1 MTLIQETYTTID
13 VINEAFSDYALK
25 IELNDYA
32 TTQYEK
38 DTYPLYTYLNKNYT
52 NHTQL
57 VNMLN
62 GYALKT
68 DIPTTVDFNNYVLI
82 TDYNILAEK
91 VLALEN
97 ENAVIKLQIENLYD
111 FVNSFE
117 LNIDTKLLTENDLI
131 LNYYEEYAIMHF
143 KILNK
148 KLLF

>member
-1 MTLIQETYTTID
+1 MTLIQETCTTID
-13 VINEAFSDYALK
+13 VINEAFSDYSLK

-38 DTYPLYTYLNKNYT
+38 DTYQLYTYLNKNYT

-68 DIPTTVDFNNYVLI
+68 DILTTVDF
-82 TDYNILAEK
+82 NILAEK

-97 ENAVIKLQIENLYD
+97 ENAVIKLQIDIFYD

-117 LNIDTKLLTENDLI
+117 LNIDTK
-131 LNYYEEYAIMHF
+131 
-143 KILNK
+143 
-148 KLLF
+148 